1 MSATDMSPDERD
13 ALAQVGRSWWILL
26 FVGVVT
32 VLLGLFLLFWT
43 DHAIN
48 VIAILFGLYLLVSG
62 IFQIVAA
69 FGETQHKA
77 LLVISGILS
86 LILGVYLFK
95 AVHADYSAEI
105 LALFVGIAWLFR
117 GVIELVVGL
126 QARKDEGR
134 SYMIWGGILLIVGA
148 IVVFVWPS
156 LAVTTLF
163 IIAGIMLLILG
174 ATEIIGAFQV
184 KKLAAA

>member
-1 MSATDMSPDERD
+1 MSTTEMTPGERD
-13 ALAQVGRSWWILL
+13 SLAQVGRSWWVLL

-32 VLLGLFLLFWT
+32 VLLGLFTLFWT
-43 DHAIN
+43 DKAIN
-48 VIAILFGLYLLVSG
+48 VIAVLFGIYLLVSG

-69 FGETQHKA
+69 FGNSQHKA
-77 LLVISGILS
+77 LLVISGLLS
-86 LILGVYLFK
+86 VVLAVYLFK
-95 AVHADYSAEI
+95 AVHSDYSAEI

-126 QARKDEGR
+126 QATTSEGR
-134 SYMIWGGILLIVGA
+134 TWMIWGGVLLIVGA

-163 IIAGIMLLILG
+163 VIAGIMLLILG
-174 ATEIIGAFQV
+174 LSEIVGAFQV
-184 KKLAAA
+184 KKLAGV

>member
-1 MSATDMSPDERD
+1 MSTTEMSPGERES
-13 ALAQVGRSWWILL
+13 LAQVGRSWWVLL

-32 VLLGLFLLFWT
+32 VVLGLFTLFWT

-48 VIAILFGLYLLVSG
+48 VIAVLFGIYLLVSG
-62 IFQIVAA
+62 IFQIIAA
-69 FGETQHKA
+69 FGESQHKA
-77 LLVISGILS
+77 LLVISGVLS
-86 LILGVYLFK
+86 VILGVYMFK

-126 QARKDEGR
+126 QSPKSEGR
-134 SYMIWGGILLIVGA
+134 TWMIWGGILLIVGA
-148 IVVFVWPS
+148 IIVFVWPS

-163 IIAGIMLLILG
+163 VIAGILLLVLG
-174 ATEIIGAFQV
+174 ISEIVGAFQV
-184 KKLAAA
+184 KKLAGV

>member
-1 MSATDMSPDERD
+1 MSTTDMNPDERA
-13 ALAQVGRSWWILL
+13 ALAQVGRSWWVLL
-26 FVGVVT
+26 FLGIVT
-32 VLLGLFLLFWT
+32 VVLGLFTLFWT
-43 DHAIN
+43 DRAIN
-48 VIAILFGLYLLVSG
+48 VIAVLFGIYLLISG
-62 IFQIVAA
+62 IFQVVAA

-86 LILGVYLFK
+86 VVLGVYMFK

-126 QARKDEGR
+126 QSPKSDGR
-134 SYMIWGGILLIVGA
+134 TWMIWGGVLLIVGA

-163 IIAGIMLLILG
+163 IIAGIMLLVLG
-174 ATEIIGAFQV
+174 LSEIVGAFQV
-184 KKLAAA
+184 KKIAAA

>member
-1 MSATDMSPDERD
+1 MSTTEMSPGERES
-13 ALAQVGRSWWILL
+13 LAQVGRSWWVLL

-32 VLLGLFLLFWT
+32 VVLGLFTLFWT

-48 VIAILFGLYLLVSG
+48 VIAVLFGIYLLVSG
-62 IFQIVAA
+62 IFQIIAA
-69 FGETQHKA
+69 FGESQHKA

-86 LILGVYLFK
+86 VVLGVYMFK

-126 QARKDEGR
+126 QSPKSEGR
-134 SYMIWGGILLIVGA
+134 TWMIWGGILLIVGA
-148 IVVFVWPS
+148 IIVFVWPS

-163 IIAGIMLLILG
+163 AIAGILLLVLG
-174 ATEIIGAFQV
+174 ISEIVGAFQV
-184 KKLAAA
+184 KKLAGV